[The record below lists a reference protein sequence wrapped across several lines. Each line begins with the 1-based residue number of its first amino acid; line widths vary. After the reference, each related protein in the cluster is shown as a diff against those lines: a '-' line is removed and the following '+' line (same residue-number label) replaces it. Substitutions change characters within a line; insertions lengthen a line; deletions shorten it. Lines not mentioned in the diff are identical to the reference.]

1 MQGIQQVMVRRFEP
15 TFVFQSIQKYRATDM
30 CVVPTMANA
39 LLTVEGPMT
48 AKFECGLDAGGD
60 LFDLPGCVRAG
71 IFETGFELSWVFVFD
86 GQRLHS
92 APHARR
98 LKDRAAHQIANQ
110 RF

>member
-1 MQGIQQVMVRRFEP
+1 MLPRHDAIRTIDQNGIYK
-15 TFVFQSIQKYRATDM
+15 T
-30 CVVPTMANA
+30 
-39 LLTVEGPMT
+39 
-48 AKFECGLDAGGD
+48 KFLDAGSD

-98 LKDRAAHQIANQ
+98 LKDRAALESRIKDFWNFPISFASFPFPRILFPIIFRPQNREKHL
-110 RF
+110 

>member
-1 MQGIQQVMVRRFEP
+1 MLVPQWPNDRWSLD
-15 TFVFQSIQKYRATDM
+15 FVAD
-30 CVVPTMANA
+30 
-39 LLTVEGPMT
+39 
-48 AKFECGLDAGGD
+48 
-60 LFDLPGCVRAG
+60 
-71 IFETGFELSWVFVFD
+71 SWVFVFD

>member
-1 MQGIQQVMVRRFEP
+1 MVYPDGGDVSHPHGHRSNNP
-15 TFVFQSIQKYRATDM
+15 G
-30 CVVPTMANA
+30 MAGHDAVRTIDQNGVYK
-39 LLTVEGPMT
+39 T
-48 AKFECGLDAGGD
+48 KFLDAGGD

>member
-1 MQGIQQVMVRRFEP
+1 MVYPDGGDVSHPHGHRSNNPGMARHDAIRTIDQNGIYK
-15 TFVFQSIQKYRATDM
+15 T
-30 CVVPTMANA
+30 
-39 LLTVEGPMT
+39 
-48 AKFECGLDAGGD
+48 KFLDAGSD

-98 LKDRAAHQIANQ
+98 LKDRAAH
-110 RF
+110 